1 MSVTEGA
8 LILSQGAEVPATGVA
23 GTVFFRWR
31 DNKYFYCTAT
41 DTWVDFAGF
50 MQILTLG
57 TSAALAGALSDETG
71 TGVAVF
77 SISPTLVTPTL
88 GAALAT
94 SLVAS
99 LGVNVTATARTATSA
114 GATTG
119 TIAAGTSFVVVTC
132 DDANKIIILPAAV
145 PGTIVIL
152 HNGST
157 GYELR
162 SSAPA
167 TIAIN
172 GGTDTAAE
180 SAIPANSTVFM
191 ICVTTTAWKGF
202 FLDADS
208 DVAKVEAA
216 AN

>member
-1 MSVTEGA
+1 MSVTEGV
-8 LILSQGAEVPATGVA
+8 LILEQGAEVPATGVA
-23 GTVFFRWR
+23 GHVFFRWR

-50 MQILTLG
+50 LQILTLG

-88 GAALAT
+88 GVAVAT
-94 SLVAS
+94 RIIAS
-99 LGVNVTATARTATSA
+99 LGLQVTATARTATA
-114 GATTG
+114 TGATTG
-119 TIAAGTSFVVVTC
+119 TIADGTSHVTVTSTG
-132 DDANKIIILPAAV
+132 ANDIIILPTPT

-152 HNGST
+152 HNGAT

-162 SSAPA
+162 SNAPA
-167 TIAIN
+167 TVAIN
-172 GGTDTAAE
+172 GGTDSAGE
-180 SAIPANSTVFM
+180 SAIPANSTVIM

-202 FLDADS
+202 FMDADG
-208 DVAKVEAA
+208 DLAKVEAA
-216 AN
+216 AA